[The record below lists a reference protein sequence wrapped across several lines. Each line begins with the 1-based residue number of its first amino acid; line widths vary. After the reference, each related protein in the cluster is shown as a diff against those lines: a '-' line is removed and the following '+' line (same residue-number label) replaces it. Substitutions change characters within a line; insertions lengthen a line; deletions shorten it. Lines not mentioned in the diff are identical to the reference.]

1 MYIEPNLNDRI
12 EEAQKMAE
20 RISSGQVDTN
30 GEFELSLRLI
40 VSKQYN
46 IPLFS
51 EYFDNLTMDQLLL
64 EVELVRLSKMSPEQ
78 KASELINSNKEEL
91 SGLFDD
97 IEGFEPPPMNPDENN
112 FMKDAMEF
120 MKTGDFKQEG
130 E

>member
-12 EEAQKMAE
+12 EEAKKMAE

-64 EVELVRLSKMSPEQ
+64 EVELVRLSRMSPEQ

-97 IEGFEPPPMNPDENN
+97 IEGFDPPPMDPKENE